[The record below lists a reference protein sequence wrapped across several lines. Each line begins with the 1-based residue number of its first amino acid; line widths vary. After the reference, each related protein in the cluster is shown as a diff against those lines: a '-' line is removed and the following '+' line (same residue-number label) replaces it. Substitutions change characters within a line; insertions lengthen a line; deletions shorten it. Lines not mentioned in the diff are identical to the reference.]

1 MLGVATTL
9 SAGARLGTHRS
20 WVEEPVMVTPFSFAV
35 VVTRGS
41 FAKRDFGASD
51 DRRSRMRAS

>member
-1 MLGVATTL
+1 L
-9 SAGARLGTHRS
+9 SEVQKRS
-20 WVEEPVMVTPFSFAV
+20 YSSPVGCF
-35 VVTRGS
+35 RGS